1 MSSSVK
7 SRRQFVGAAAV
18 APPASHLVERSVRPL
33 KVDLMKKRFGA
44 LLISIAALASA
55 SAHSAEPMHWVASW
69 GASPAPPPSQT
80 PSSSSPS
87 FEDRTIRQIVR
98 LSAGGE
104 RVRIRFSNEFGSKP
118 LHIEAAHLALAAK
131 DDGEVAGTDH
141 TLTFG
146 GKTSVDIPP
155 GAPMLSDPVDLA
167 LPPLSRLSISLYLPN
182 ETGPCTCHGVGLET
196 AFVVPGNAADQATF
210 QNPQTLGVRAFLTS
224 VEVAT
229 SKPSASIIAL
239 GDSITDGVMSTS
251 DADRRWP
258 DRLAE
263 RLVGK
268 PIGVVNEGISGN
280 RLLAGGAGESALTRF
295 DRDVLSNSGARYLII
310 FEGVNDLG
318 LRHPVDA
325 TGAPTA
331 LPPTA
336 SDLIEAYRQ
345 LIERAH
351 AHGLKVIG
359 ATIVP
364 YEGAG
369 YYSAQGE
376 TDRETINA
384 WIKTSHAFDA
394 VLDFDAVWRDPSHPT
409 RIQALFDS
417 GDHIHGSDM
426 GYKALAD
433 AIDLRLFDKN

>member
-1 MSSSVK
+1 
-7 SRRQFVGAAAV
+7 
-18 APPASHLVERSVRPL
+18 
-33 KVDLMKKRFGA
+33 MKIHFGA
-44 LLISIAALASA
+44 LLISTAILAST
-55 SAHSAEPMHWVASW
+55 SAYSAEPSHWVASW

-87 FEDRTIRQIVR
+87 FENETIRQVVR
-98 LSAGGE
+98 LSMGGE
-104 RVRIRFSNEFGSKP
+104 RVRIRFSNEFGIKP
-118 LHIEAAHLALAAK
+118 LHIGAAHVALAAK
-131 DDGEVAGTDH
+131 DDGEVADTDH

-146 GKTSVDIPP
+146 GKPSIDVPP
-155 GAPMLSDPVDLA
+155 GAPVLSDPVDLSLA
-167 LPPLSRLSISLYLPN
+167 PLSRLAISLYLPS

-196 AFVVPGNAADQATF
+196 AFVVTGDATGELTF
-210 QNPQTLGVRAFLTS
+210 QNPQTLGVRAFLTG

-229 SKPSASIIAL
+229 TKPAATIVAL

-263 RLVGK
+263 RLVGRS
-268 PIGVVNEGISGN
+268 IAVVNEGISGN
-280 RLLAGGAGESALTRF
+280 RLLAGGAGDSAVTRF
-295 DRDVLSNSGARYLII
+295 DRDVLSTSGVRYVII

-325 TGAPTA
+325 AGQPSVLT
-331 LPPTA
+331 PTA
-336 SDLIEAYRQ
+336 SDLIVAYKQ
-345 LIERAH
+345 LIDRAH
-351 AHGLKVIG
+351 EHGLKVIG

-376 TDRETINA
+376 ADRQTINL

-394 VLDFDAVWRDPSHPT
+394 VLDFDGVWRDLAHPT
-409 RIQALFDS
+409 RIQAPFDS
-417 GDHIHGSDM
+417 GDHIHGSDL

-433 AIDLRLFDKN
+433 AIDLRLFTDAR